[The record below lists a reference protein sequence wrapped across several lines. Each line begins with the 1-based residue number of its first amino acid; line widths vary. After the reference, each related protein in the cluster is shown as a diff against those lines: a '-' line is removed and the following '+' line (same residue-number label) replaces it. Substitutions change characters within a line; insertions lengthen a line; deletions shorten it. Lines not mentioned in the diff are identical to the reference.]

1 MKRSNNL
8 YSACYDL
15 NNIVSMTN
23 KVCTTVRNKSKV
35 DKFELYKTEH
45 IINIKNRLMNNNLS
59 FGKYNIFMITDP
71 KCRIVMAQ
79 EIEDKIINHLIAEHI
94 LVKTFEPKYP
104 NSMIATR
111 KGKGTSYG
119 IKLLK
124 KYLNEIKNKYDNFY
138 VLKIDISKY
147 FYNIDHNILKRI
159 LLDNIKDKDA
169 LKVLFSII
177 DSTNHNYINNK
188 INSLINNR
196 INYLNDSNLKNKESL
211 IKETSEVPI
220 YKYNKGAPLGD
231 QTSQCFGLIYLLEIN
246 HYIKEDLH
254 IRFLLNFMDGFIL
267 LHHSKEYLKYC
278 LNCITNK
285 LRKDYE
291 LEINKKKTRIDS
303 IKNGIDFLGYRFYIK
318 NNHIIMKL
326 RNNTKKK
333 FKKKTKNINLLY
345 NNKYIDYFDYKRL
358 LSSYKGILMYGNCNN
373 LYYQTVGGFIC

>member
-177 DSTNHNYINNK
+177 DSTNHNYIK
-188 INSLINNR
+188 
-196 INYLNDSNLKNKESL
+196 
-211 IKETSEVPI
+211 
-220 YKYNKGAPLGD
+220 
-231 QTSQCFGLIYLLEIN
+231 
-246 HYIKEDLH
+246 
-254 IRFLLNFMDGFIL
+254 
-267 LHHSKEYLKYC
+267 
-278 LNCITNK
+278 
-285 LRKDYE
+285 
-291 LEINKKKTRIDS
+291 
-303 IKNGIDFLGYRFYIK
+303 
-318 NNHIIMKL
+318 
-326 RNNTKKK
+326 
-333 FKKKTKNINLLY
+333 
-345 NNKYIDYFDYKRL
+345 
-358 LSSYKGILMYGNCNN
+358 
-373 LYYQTVGGFIC
+373 